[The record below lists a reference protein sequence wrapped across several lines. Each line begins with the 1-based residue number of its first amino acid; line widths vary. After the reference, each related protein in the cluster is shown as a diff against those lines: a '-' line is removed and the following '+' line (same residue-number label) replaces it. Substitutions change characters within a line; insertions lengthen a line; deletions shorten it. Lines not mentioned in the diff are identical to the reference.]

1 MKNLKTVKT
10 QLIASG
16 LTSSGLMMGLTLLAG
31 CTATAPSRVRVDMA
45 EGGVPNCQSF
55 EWLPTPQQP
64 ASFTEQRV
72 KTAVMA
78 QLKEKGYT
86 EVTEKGDCRITYLLD
101 VHELQA
107 NKPRVG
113 VGGVGGSGGVGGGIG
128 ISLPI
133 GKRNEQA
140 GTFTIDIVDAAKN
153 AQVWSGSVD
162 ASFMKAE
169 LNEDEAREVAA
180 RVLEQYPNREAK

>member
-1 MKNLKTVKT
+1 MKNVKNMKTAVT
-10 QLIASG
+10 FSG
-16 LTSSGLMMGLTLLAG
+16 LAIGVVLLAG

-45 EGGVPNCQSF
+45 EGGLPGCQSF

-72 KTAVMA
+72 KSAVMA
-78 QLKEKGYT
+78 QIKEKGYT

-101 VHELQA
+101 VHETPA
-107 NKPRVG
+107 NKPRIG
-113 VGGVGGSGGVGGGIG
+113 VGGGGGSGGIGGGIG

-133 GKRNEQA
+133 GKRKDQI

-153 AQVWSGSVD
+153 AQVWSGSID

-169 LNEDEAREVAA
+169 LNEDEASEVVA
-180 RVLEQYPNREAK
+180 RVLEQYPNRGAK